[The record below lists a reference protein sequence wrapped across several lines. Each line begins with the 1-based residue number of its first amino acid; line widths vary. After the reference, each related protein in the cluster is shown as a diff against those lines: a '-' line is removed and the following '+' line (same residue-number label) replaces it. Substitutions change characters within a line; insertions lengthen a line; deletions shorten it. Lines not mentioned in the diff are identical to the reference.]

1 MANLNGSVGMFNLV
15 NNNLSAVYSSVYN
28 VNIIGP
34 TDIN

>member
-1 MANLNGSVGMFNLV
+1 MGNITGSVGMFNLV

-34 TDIN
+34 SDIN